1 MGSLKNIQSKMEQ
14 IEKLKNEVE
23 KAKNEINTTFG
34 KKLIESLKLDYELL
48 SSKKDINTL
57 VNKIVEN
64 LPTNLLNESTEIHYN
79 NEHDKE
85 HSEVNTELR
94 SS

>member
-1 MGSLKNIQSKMEQ
+1 MEQ

-34 KKLIESLKLDYELL
+34 KKLIESLELDYELL

-64 LPTNLLNESTEIHYN
+64 LPTGSLNESTEIHYD
-79 NEHDKE
+79 NEQDKE
-85 HSEVNTELR
+85 YSEVNTER
-94 SS
+94 QSS

>member
-1 MGSLKNIQSKMEQ
+1 MSSLKNIQSKMEQ

-34 KKLIESLKLDYELL
+34 KKLIESLELDYELL

-64 LPTNLLNESTEIHYN
+64 LPSDSLKESTEVRYN

-85 HSEVNTELR
+85 YSEVNTELQ
-94 SS
+94 SF